1 MLIPDHQLF
10 HCLGTNPVPTFWM
23 AFTTKHQISLEQSV
37 PILLEP
43 TKAQISL
50 ITDTQNL
57 IEQNRTYEP
66 TDTIYRYTLAILN
79 TVIASSQIHWR
90 AEQPPLLDNILKYI
104 EENLS
109 NHISNSH
116 LADIA
121 CLSIEG
127 LSRLFRKHLG
137 ISPSAYVTQ
146 MRIKEAGRLLSQSEL
161 SIEQIALAMG
171 FPNRHYFSRVFKK
184 VTNESPAQYRK
195 LHQSY
200 KKRMIR

>member
-1 MLIPDHQLF
+1 M
-10 HCLGTNPVPTFWM
+10 
-23 AFTTKHQISLEQSV
+23 
-37 PILLEP
+37 
-43 TKAQISL
+43 
-50 ITDTQNL
+50 
-57 IEQNRTYEP
+57 
-66 TDTIYRYTLAILN
+66 
-79 TVIASSQIHWR
+79 
-90 AEQPPLLDNILKYI
+90 KYI